1 MLRVMLMATTADDA
15 AQCDLNSMVPMSYD
29 YCSRTPHM
37 TESQEL
43 SYIVTQ
49 IIAPCDNRDNRG
61 H

>member
-37 TESQEL
+37 TEWFDRAQS
-43 SYIVTQ
+43 
-49 IIAPCDNRDNRG
+49 
-61 H
+61 